1 MMKNSRSLIIG
12 MLISGG
18 VGACSPVAPVVTI
31 TPLGAE
37 RTYPATPDS
46 VSIPLYSVSKPDCP
60 YDEIAVITTTA
71 PLTRDAKLVTVLRQ
85 KARALGADAIIGYT
99 QKIED
104 TVNGTAIRFRS
115 AQCTK

>member
-1 MMKNSRSLIIG
+1 MMQNSRCLIIG
-12 MLISGG
+12 MLICGG
-18 VGACSPVAPVVTI
+18 VSACSLVAPVVTI

-46 VSIPLYSVSKPDCP
+46 VSIPLYTVSKPECP
-60 YDEIAVITTTA
+60 YDEIAVITTTSPGA
-71 PLTRDAKLVTVLRQ
+71 RDAKLVAVLRQ

-104 TVNGTAIRFRS
+104 TVNGTAIHFRS
-115 AQCTK
+115 AECTK